1 MKLFIYKSLIII
13 FLVFILFE
21 ITIGYRITNFK
32 AEIDRNSIINKQVTN
47 SEKLIKNIKPE
58 EKEETMDNGMS
69 IKEAKKEL
77 SKRYEIPTE
86 NIEINIKG

>member
-32 AEIDRNSIINKQVTN
+32 AEIENILGKKNREELII
-47 SEKLIKNIKPE
+47 KLKDE
-58 EKEETMDNGMS
+58 
-69 IKEAKKEL
+69 IKEAN
-77 SKRYEIPTE
+77 SKE
-86 NIEINIKG
+86 NILDQEEAKQYYAQR

>member
-32 AEIDRNSIINKQVTN
+32 AEIENILGKKNREELII
-47 SEKLIKNIKPE
+47 KLKDE
-58 EKEETMDNGMS
+58 
-69 IKEAKKEL
+69 IKEAN
-77 SKRYEIPTE
+77 SKE
-86 NIEINIKG
+86 NILDQEERELLSTFIKKIKKN

>member
-32 AEIDRNSIINKQVTN
+32 AEIENILGKKNREELII
-47 SEKLIKNIKPE
+47 KLKDE
-58 EKEETMDNGMS
+58 
-69 IKEAKKEL
+69 IKEAN
-77 SKRYEIPTE
+77 SKE
-86 NIEINIKG
+86 NILDQEERELLSTFIKKFTQELNLR

>member
-32 AEIDRNSIINKQVTN
+32 AEIENILGKKNREELII
-47 SEKLIKNIKPE
+47 KLKDE
-58 EKEETMDNGMS
+58 
-69 IKEAKKEL
+69 IKEAN
-77 SKRYEIPTE
+77 SKE
-86 NIEINIKG
+86 NILDQEERELLSTFIKKITQELNLR

>member
-32 AEIDRNSIINKQVTN
+32 AEI
-47 SEKLIKNIKPE
+47 
-58 EKEETMDNGMS
+58 
-69 IKEAKKEL
+69 
-77 SKRYEIPTE
+77 E
-86 NIEINIKG
+86 NILGKKKQGRINY

>member
-32 AEIDRNSIINKQVTN
+32 AEIENILGKKNREELII
-47 SEKLIKNIKPE
+47 KLKDE
-58 EKEETMDNGMS
+58 
-69 IKEAKKEL
+69 IKEAN
-77 SKRYEIPTE
+77 SKE
-86 NIEINIKG
+86 NILDQEERELLSTFIKKFTQELTRRFPIVN